1 VKRCE
6 FIEFDGIN
14 YVPRPNGWI
23 VGMGRYQWFKQLAGI
38 ETRIAGPEFWEKLEE
53 QGNRKVLVEYDDGKW
68 EVINAAS
75 R

>member
-1 VKRCE
+1 MKECE

-53 QGNRKVLVEYDDGKW
+53 QGIRKVLVEHDDGKW